1 MIDTSGPPAGG
12 RTPDLKSR
20 DSKSINPRNQNLEFR
35 DSRNPKPN
43 LIFQDSRN
51 PDIPDSGNQ
60 EPQILDPIQGYP
72 ELRVWGTPKYPPP
85 PPPENTLTQKGGIW
99 GVPPKTL
106 KKGEKRAFNRYQNWS
121 HFCRI
126 RLGKKTNLGVFG
138 TPKLGGPGTPKNPD
152 FGGV

>member
-1 MIDTSGPPAGG
+1 MV
-12 RTPDLKSR
+12 
-20 DSKSINPRNQNLEFR
+20 
-35 DSRNPKPN
+35 
-43 LIFQDSRN
+43 FQDSRN
-51 PDIPDSGNQ
+51 PDNPDSGI
-60 EPQILDPIQGYP
+60 PGTPDLKTPGIP

-85 PPPENTLTQKGGIW
+85 LPHGKYTNPKRGYLGGTPEN
-99 GVPPKTL
+99 P

-138 TPKLGGPGTPKNPD
+138 TPDLGGPGTPKNPD

>member
-1 MIDTSGPPAGG
+1 VIDTSGPPAGG

-20 DSKSINPRNQNLEFR
+20 DSKSINPRNQNLGFR
-35 DSRNPKPN
+35 NSRNPETEFGIP
-43 LIFQDSRN
+43 DSRN
-51 PDIPDSGNQ
+51 PDNPDSGI
-60 EPQILDPIQGYP
+60 PGTPDLKTPGIP

-85 PPPENTLTQKGGIW
+85 PPKNTLTQKGGIW
-99 GVPPKTL
+99 GVPPKTV

-138 TPKLGGPGTPKNPD
+138 TPKLGGSGTLKNPD